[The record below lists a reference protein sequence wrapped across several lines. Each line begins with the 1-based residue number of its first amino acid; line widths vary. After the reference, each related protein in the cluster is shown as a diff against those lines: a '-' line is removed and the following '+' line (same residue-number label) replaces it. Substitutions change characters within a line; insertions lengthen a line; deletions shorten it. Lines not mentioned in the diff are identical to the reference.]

1 MSISFEIT
9 KRPIFRTFTKDESSA
24 IYNIEIDENL
34 VEIIFHSNTEK
45 AYVYEGTNAAIFKLS
60 EMIKSPDLLGESLG
74 KVRAN
79 LCKSGDLKQIEFVE
93 D

>member
-1 MSISFEIT
+1 MSLSFVIT
-9 KRPIFRTFTKDESSA
+9 KRPIYRTFTIEESKA

-45 AYVYEGTNAAIFKLS
+45 AYVYEGSDVAISKLTA
-60 EMIKSPDLLGESLG
+60 MIKSPDLLGESLG